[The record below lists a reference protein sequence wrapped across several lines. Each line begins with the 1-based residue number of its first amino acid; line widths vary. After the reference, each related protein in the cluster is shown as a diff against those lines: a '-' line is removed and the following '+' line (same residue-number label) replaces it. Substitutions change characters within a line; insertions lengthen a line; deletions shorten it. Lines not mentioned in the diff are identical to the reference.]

1 MIRRGR
7 ITSGRLQAPALASR
21 RGGVTLLLIPP
32 EFMSFGFYQRFSQ
45 GHTCQLFC
53 GFNTTSPMQ
62 FGRNDIHDSFREMND
77 ALRISTSQRSELS
90 VVVIVAVIVA
100 VIDLT
105 RHTTMYG
112 VVMNSLNAP
121 GLLHLIR
128 VCWQREFVRARIQMF

>member
-1 MIRRGR
+1 
-7 ITSGRLQAPALASR
+7 
-21 RGGVTLLLIPP
+21 
-32 EFMSFGFYQRFSQ
+32 
-45 GHTCQLFC
+45 
-53 GFNTTSPMQ
+53 MQ